1 MANPHPILLG
11 DLRSKTALRL
21 VREWND
27 LHDLELKRD
36 WDLARDGMGLEKV
49 APLE

>member
-1 MANPHPILLG
+1 MFFLG

-21 VREWND
+21 VREWID
-27 LHDLELKRD
+27 LHDWELKRD
-36 WDLARDGMGLEKV
+36 WALARDGEPLEKV

>member
-1 MANPHPILLG
+1 MANPLPILLG